1 MRVFNRIVVVLILA
15 GLFAL
20 GVATVLYSFDI
31 AGYRLADL
39 PRTLGLE
46 GFYEGLR
53 IYVENIESGSRLIYV
68 DFVILVGIALLG
80 LVLLVLELKPPAP
93 RRVRMQEEGTYITRS
108 AVEDEAIEAVE
119 KDPGVL
125 QSNVKV
131 KARRRPGAKINVR
144 ASVRSGEDVQ
154 GIQSGVQDR
163 VQRRLAEMGMPAD
176 ILKVRVIESDPRET
190 KTRVK

>member
-1 MRVFNRIVVVLILA
+1 MRVFNRIFVVLILA
-15 GLFAL
+15 GLFTL

-31 AGYRLADL
+31 AGHRLEDL
-39 PRTLGLE
+39 PRTLGLA

-53 IYVENIESGSRLIYV
+53 IYVENIESGSRLILV
-68 DFVILVGIALLG
+68 DFILLVGIALLG

-93 RRVRMQEEGTYITRS
+93 RRVRMQEGTYVARRVVDNEVTE
-108 AVEDEAIEAVE
+108 VVE
-119 KDPGVL
+119 KDPEVL

-163 VQRRLAEMGMPAD
+163 VQRRLAEMGLPAGD
-176 ILKVRVIESDPRET
+176 LKVRVIESDPRET

>member
-15 GLFAL
+15 GLFTL

-31 AGYRLADL
+31 AGHRLEDL
-39 PRTLGLE
+39 PRTLGLD

-53 IYVENIESGSRLIYV
+53 IYVENIESGSRLIFV
-68 DFVILVGIALLG
+68 DFILLVGIALLG

-93 RRVRMQEEGTYITRS
+93 RRVRMQEGTYIARRT
-108 AVEDEAIEAVE
+108 VDNEVTEAVE
-119 KDPGVL
+119 KDPEVL

-131 KARRRPGAKINVR
+131 KARRRPGAKINIR
-144 ASVRSGEDVQ
+144 ASVRSGEDIQ
-154 GIQSGVQDR
+154 GIQSGVQER
-163 VQRRLAEMGMPAD
+163 VQRRLAEMGLPAGD
-176 ILKVRVIESDPRET
+176 LKVRIIESDPRET

>member
-1 MRVFNRIVVVLILA
+1 MRIFNRIFVVLILA
-15 GLFAL
+15 GLFTL

-31 AGYRLADL
+31 AGHRLEDL
-39 PRTLGLE
+39 PRTLGLD

-53 IYVENIESGSRLIYV
+53 IYVENIESGSRLIFV
-68 DFVILVGIALLG
+68 DFILLVGIALLG

-93 RRVRMQEEGTYITRS
+93 RRVRMQEGTYVARRVVDNEVTE
-108 AVEDEAIEAVE
+108 VVE
-119 KDPGVL
+119 KDPEVL

-163 VQRRLAEMGMPAD
+163 VQRRLAEMGLPAGVF
-176 ILKVRVIESDPRET
+176 KVRVTESDPRET

>member
-1 MRVFNRIVVVLILA
+1 MRIFNRIFVVLILA
-15 GLFAL
+15 GLFTL

-31 AGYRLADL
+31 AGHRLEDL
-39 PRTLGLE
+39 PRTLGLDS
-46 GFYEGLR
+46 FYGGLR
-53 IYVENIESGSRLIYV
+53 IYVENIESGSRLIFV
-68 DFVILVGIALLG
+68 DFILLVGIALLG

-93 RRVRMQEEGTYITRS
+93 RRVRMQEGTYVARRVVDNEVTE
-108 AVEDEAIEAVE
+108 VVE
-119 KDPGVL
+119 KDPEVL

-163 VQRRLAEMGMPAD
+163 V
-176 ILKVRVIESDPRET
+176 
-190 KTRVK
+190 

>member
-1 MRVFNRIVVVLILA
+1 MRVFNRIFVVLILA
-15 GLFAL
+15 GLFTL

-31 AGYRLADL
+31 AGHRLEDL
-39 PRTLGLE
+39 PRTLGLD

-53 IYVENIESGSRLIYV
+53 IYVENIESGSRLIFV
-68 DFVILVGIALLG
+68 DFILLVGIALLG

-93 RRVRMQEEGTYITRS
+93 RRVRMQEGTYVARRVVDNEVTE
-108 AVEDEAIEAVE
+108 VVE
-119 KDPGVL
+119 KDPEVL

-163 VQRRLAEMGMPAD
+163 VQRRLAEMGLPAGD
-176 ILKVRVIESDPRET
+176 LKVRVIESDPRET

>member
-1 MRVFNRIVVVLILA
+1 MRVFNRVVVVLLLA

-31 AGYRLADL
+31 ANYRLEDL
-39 PRTLGLE
+39 PRTLGLDR
-46 GFYEGLR
+46 FYEGLR
-53 IYVENIESGSRLIYV
+53 IYVENIESGTRLIFV
-68 DFVILVGIALLG
+68 DFILLVGIALLG

-93 RRVRMQEEGTYITRS
+93 RRIRMQEGTYITRR
-108 AVEDEAIEAVE
+108 AVENEVVEAVE
-119 KDPGVL
+119 KDPEVL

-131 KARRRPGAKINVR
+131 KARRRPGAKIDVR

-163 VQRRLAEMGMPAD
+163 VQRRLAEMGLPAGD
-176 ILKVRVIESDPRET
+176 LKVRVIESDPRET

>member
-1 MRVFNRIVVVLILA
+1 MRVFNRIVVILLLA

-31 AGYRLADL
+31 GEHRLEDL
-39 PRTLGLE
+39 PRTLGLD

-53 IYVENIESGSRLIYV
+53 IYVQNIESGSRLILV
-68 DFVILVGIALLG
+68 DFIVLAGIALLG
-80 LVLLVLELKPPAP
+80 LVLLILELKPPAP
-93 RRVRMQEEGTYITRS
+93 RRVRMHEGTYITRR
-108 AVEDEAIEAVE
+108 AVEDEAAEAVE
-119 KDPGVL
+119 QDPEVL
-125 QSNVKV
+125 QSKVKV
-131 KARRRPGAKINVR
+131 KARRRPGAQINVR

-163 VQRRLAEMGMPAD
+163 IQRRLAEMGIPAGN
-176 ILKVRVIESDPRET
+176 LQVRVIESDPRET